1 VRTLTGS
8 GIPTTLTRMA
18 LSSVRTK
25 HWTRVEYERLID
37 LGAFR
42 PGERLELVGGA
53 LVVREPQGGPHATA
67 VGLAEDALREAFGAG
82 WTVRVQSPIALDE
95 ESEPEPDIAVVSGT
109 RRDYQRSHP
118 SHPVLI
124 VEVADSSLLL
134 DRGEKARLYARAR
147 IADYWVVNLVDN
159 VLEVY
164 RDPVAD
170 PEASFGWRY
179 GSAATLRR
187 GDSVIPLMLPASAIP
202 ISDLLP

>member
-1 VRTLTGS
+1 MT
-8 GIPTTLTRMA
+8 

-25 HWTRVEYERLID
+25 HWTRVEYERLVD

-82 WTVRVQSPIALDE
+82 WTVRAQSPIALDE
-95 ESEPEPDIAVVSGT
+95 DSEPEPDIAVVPGN
-109 RRDYQRSHP
+109 RRDYRRDHP
-118 SHPVLI
+118 SYPALI
-124 VEVADSSLLL
+124 VEVADSTLLL
-134 DRGEKARLYARAR
+134 DQREKASLYARAR
-147 IADYWVVNLVDN
+147 IADYWIVNLIDN

-170 PEASFGWRY
+170 PEAPYDWRY
-179 GSAATLRR
+179 GSTATLHA
-187 GDSVIPLMLPASAIP
+187 GNVVTPLALSHSTVPVF
-202 ISDLLP
+202 DLLP

>member
-1 VRTLTGS
+1 MH
-8 GIPTTLTRMA
+8 MA
-18 LSSVRTK
+18 LSPVRTK
-25 HWTRVEYERLID
+25 HWTRVEYERLVD

-82 WTVRVQSPIALDE
+82 WTVRAQSPIALDE
-95 ESEPEPDIAVVSGT
+95 DSEPEPDIAVVPGT
-109 RRDYQRSHP
+109 RRDYRRGHP

-124 VEVADSSLLL
+124 LEVADSSLPL
-134 DRGEKARLYARAR
+134 DQREKASLYARAR
-147 IADYWVVNLVDN
+147 IADYWIVNLIDN

-170 PEASFGWRY
+170 PDTPYGWRY
-179 GSAATLRR
+179 GSTAILHA
-187 GDSVIPLMLPASAIP
+187 GDAVTPLALSHPGVP
-202 ISDLLP
+202 VSDLLL

>member
-1 VRTLTGS
+1 
-8 GIPTTLTRMA
+8 MA

-67 VGLAEDALREAFGAG
+67 VGLAEDALRAAFGAG
-82 WTVRVQSPIALDE
+82 WTVRGQSPIALDE

-109 RRDYQRSHP
+109 RRDYRGGHP
-118 SHPVLI
+118 SHPALI
-124 VEVADSSLLL
+124 VEVADSSLPL
-134 DRGEKARLYARAR
+134 DRGEKASVYARAR
-147 IADYWVVNLVDN
+147 IADYWVVNLVDD

-170 PEASFGWRY
+170 PEASFGSRY
-179 GSAATLRR
+179 ASAATLRR
-187 GDSVIPLMLPASAIP
+187 GDSVTPMALPDAGIP